1 MAENKN
7 STPVKPKT
15 PVTPVQIETALR
27 FVYSRFLALTKETYF
42 NKGSYKP
49 RQYARMIF
57 LQSGDTLEL
66 IDTLEEA
73 AEQWA
78 DMHQTANRGEAAE
91 VEAILHE
98 QVTIIKSAIRE
109 CSRFRGTKRC
119 RTANYRTPTVT
130 EHPAAHIRHRAYV
143 PEHLLPDW
151 KPGKKKKKKTVK
163 K

>member
-1 MAENKN
+1 MANHTN
-7 STPVKPKT
+7 GVPVKPKT

-27 FVYSRFLALTKETYF
+27 FVYSRFLSLTNQTYF
-42 NKGSYKP
+42 NKGSFKP
-49 RQYARMIF
+49 RQYTRMIF
-57 LQSGDTLEL
+57 TQSGDTLEL

-73 AEQWA
+73 VEQWA
-78 DMHQTANRGEAAE
+78 DMHQAKNQDEAAE

-119 RTANYRTPTVT
+119 RTANYRTPTVK
-130 EHPAAHIRHRAYV
+130 EHPAANIRHRADV

-151 KPGKKKKKKTVK
+151 HPGKKRKKTVK